1 MSVFEKAA
9 TTVVR
14 IGRQSVTTIQMVP
27 QKFVNLTSNSPI
39 IRYIGVGML
48 CWIVLNIIFVS
59 ILQGRRHSF
68 EKTFHNSGV
77 SLTHNLAD
85 KIGSSILV
93 MDYLALNVAV
103 RELKANSD
111 IRYIA
116 ILDHQ
121 GTVLAH
127 SDSGLINRQLKPVVD
142 EKSVNTIDGVDIS
155 SGMLDE
161 LSPVITYKT
170 GVTYS
175 GIKVGEVL
183 IGQDSRPLVS
193 AVNKDRLYTLIFLI
207 VSAILF
213 IIIGMLTISIQKK
226 RKLERE
232 QTMADMTRLGPYL
245 LTSKIATGGMAEL
258 YLADYLRE
266 DGFRKTV
273 AIKKVLPHLA
283 GNRDFIDMFIR
294 EARLAALLQHP
305 NVTQI
310 ADFGKMQDVYFIA
323 MEYVDG
329 KNLAQIMSS
338 INDGLPM
345 DMAIFLITQISS
357 GLHYS
362 HTRKDDKTGKP
373 LNIIHR
379 DISPANILI
388 SMNGEVKIT
397 DFGISKATSEPSLTT
412 AGIIKGK
419 IAYLSPEQ
427 AMGKEANHQT
437 DIYALGL
444 VFYEILSGKR
454 IYQFDDEIEALRSIP
469 ELTIA
474 PIITKRPDIPR
485 ELDAIIM
492 KCLEK
497 SPAARYQTAQEIRE
511 DLHQLKNDLGIVYD
525 ASDLSQFMQTH
536 FGIPEAEI
544 VT

>member
-9 TTVVR
+9 TTVMW
-14 IGRQSVTTIQMVP
+14 IGRQSVTTIQLVP
-27 QKFVNLTSNSPI
+27 KKLFNLTSNSPI
-39 IRYIGVGML
+39 IRYIGVGL
-48 CWIVLNIIFVS
+48 ICWIVLNVIFFS
-59 ILQGRRHSF
+59 ILQGRQHSF
-68 EKTFHNSGV
+68 EKALYNRGV
-77 SLTHNLAD
+77 SLTHDLAD

-103 RELKANSD
+103 RELKSDPD
-111 IRYIA
+111 IRYVA
-116 ILDHQ
+116 ILDYQ
-121 GTVLAH
+121 GIVLAH
-127 SDSGLINRQLKPVVD
+127 SDSGLINRQFKPIDD
-142 EKSVNTIDGVDIS
+142 EKSVNTVDGVEIS

-161 LSPVITYKT
+161 QSPVVTYRT

-175 GIKVGEVL
+175 GVKVGEVL
-183 IGQDSRPLVS
+183 IGQNAQPLIS
-193 AVNKDRLYTLIFLI
+193 TAKNHILYTVLFLI
-207 VSAILF
+207 GSAILF
-213 IIIGMLTISIQKK
+213 IIIAMLTVSVQKK
-226 RKLERE
+226 RKLKRE
-232 QTMADMTRLGPYL
+232 QTMADMTRLGPYQ
-245 LTSKIATGGMAEL
+245 LTRKIATGGMAEL

-283 GNRDFIDMFIR
+283 DNRDFIDMFIR

-305 NVTQI
+305 NVIQI
-310 ADFGKMQDVYFIA
+310 ADFGKMQDIYYIA

-329 KNLAQIMSS
+329 KNLAQIIEVMKG
-338 INDGLPM
+338 GLPM
-345 DMAIFLITQISS
+345 EMAIFLIAQISS

-388 SMNGEVKIT
+388 SMNGEVKIS
-397 DFGISKATSEPSLTT
+397 DFGISKAASEPSLTV

-419 IAYLSPEQ
+419 LAYLSPEL
-427 AMGKEANHQT
+427 AMGEAANHQT

-454 IYQFDDEIEALRSIP
+454 IYQFDDEIEALHSIP
-469 ELTIA
+469 EIIIP
-474 PIITKRPDIPR
+474 PIMTKRPDIPG
-485 ELDAIIM
+485 ELNAIIM

-497 SPAARYQTAQEIRE
+497 SPATRYQTAQEIKD
-511 DLHQLKNDLGIVYD
+511 DLHQLKINLGIVYD

-536 FGIPEAEI
+536 FGSPESEI
-544 VT
+544 DT